1 MVATIMRLYGLVKN
15 IINMRNTPFT
25 VAKKSKIV
33 ECLNFLILTYS
44 ALPRI
49 IVSASTENNDFF
61 TYSYVGLY
69 VIFIK
74 FDEATYGISEV
85 SNHDEINLD
94 VKTTDELLFK
104 IEIVNPDLFS
114 TFLLLQLKS
123 HVAITINDMI
133 NKLDVIISKM
143 FRVVIFNSNGVIMQA
158 NNRHSPKINSRL
170 PENLRNLSLLDM
182 SLIQIVNI
190 IDTTENGTPTIR
202 VAKKIIDI
210 YLK

>member
-1 MVATIMRLYGLVKN
+1 MVATIRRLYAFVKN

-25 VAKKSKIV
+25 VDKKSNIG

-44 ALPRI
+44 ALPKI

-61 TYSYVGLY
+61 TYSYIGLY

-74 FDEATYGISEV
+74 SDEATYGISAI

-94 VKTTDELLFK
+94 AKTNDELFLK
-104 IEIVNPDLFS
+104 IEIVTPDFFS
-114 TFLLLQLKS
+114 TVLLLQSKS

-133 NKLDVIISKM
+133 NKLDVKISKM
-143 FRVVIFNSNGVIMQA
+143 FRVVIVNSNGVIMQA
-158 NNRHSPKINSRL
+158 NNLHSPKINSRL
-170 PENLRNLSLLDM
+170 PEKLRNLSLLDT

-190 IDTTENGTPTIR
+190 IDTTENGTPTVR